1 MQVHELLFAWLSVAL
16 CGKQPTEQMMS
27 DSGEDTLLALYR
39 LAAKHDV
46 AHLVGTALSKHGM
59 LGEGEAVVK
68 FQKKCM
74 TAVFRYEGLRY
85 ELFEVCRVLEAEKIS
100 FMPLKGSVLRDL
112 YPEPWM
118 RTSCDIDIL
127 VRNEDLKRA
136 IDGLKA
142 ELGYTEHEQN
152 EHDVSLFSPS
162 GVHVELHYD
171 LMEDGLF
178 REASEVLREVWR
190 VASLKEGYSYH
201 YEMTDERFYFYH
213 IAHMAKHF
221 ENGGC
226 GIRPFIDL
234 WFLDKTSA
242 DTEKRDA
249 LLKRG
254 GLYRFAECARALRGV
269 WLDGNA
275 HDDVTRDMER
285 YIISGGVY
293 GSHENRIA
301 VQQQKKG
308 GKLRYALSK
317 IFVSYDTLK
326 CQYPVLQRHAFL
338 MPFMQVRR
346 WCRILFCG
354 GAGRSVRELS
364 YSGGITKAEAA
375 SVKEFLE
382 QIGL

>member
-27 DSGEDTLLALYR
+27 DGGEDTLLSLYR

-59 LGEGEAVVK
+59 LGEGEAATK

-74 TAVFRYEGLRY
+74 TAVFRYEGLKY
-85 ELFEVCRVLEAEKIS
+85 ELFEVCRVLEGAKIA
-100 FMPLKGSVLRDL
+100 FMSLKGSVLRDL

-118 RTSCDIDIL
+118 RTSCDIDVL
-127 VRNEDLKRA
+127 VRREDLRGA
-136 IDGLKA
+136 IERLRA
-142 ELGYTEHEQN
+142 ELGYTEREQN

-171 LMEDGLF
+171 LVEDGLF
-178 REASEVLREVWR
+178 REASEVLREVWQ

-201 YEMTDERFYFYH
+201 YEMTDELFYFYH

-234 WFLDKTSA
+234 WFLDGTGS

-254 GLYRFAECARALRGV
+254 GLYRFAECARVLCGV
-269 WLDGNA
+269 WFDGTAHNA
-275 HDDVTRDMER
+275 VTENMQS

-293 GSHENRIA
+293 GNNENRIA

-326 CQYPVLQRHAFL
+326 FQYPVLQRHAFL
-338 MPFMQVRR
+338 MPIMQVRR

-364 YSGGITKAEAA
+364 YSGGITKTEAA